1 MLDREACSSPRC
13 LYAHEVNGLANLDL
27 LRALAVLLVALSHV
41 LLYTGHTRYT
51 GWMGLTG
58 VCIFFVHTCLVLMF
72 SLERDP
78 HPGRFYIRR
87 LFRLFPLWLVV
98 LCLSV
103 MLRIPSSPGFAPSF
117 GFYQPS
123 LGELLSNVFMAFNFQ
138 YGANIVGASWS
149 LPIEAQMY
157 LFLPLLFFFVRS
169 QRTMWVLLLLDAF
182 TFLYVWMVTPAG
194 AIATLPI
201 CVPFFLPGVMAY
213 VIARRTRPRFSAV
226 LYPIY
231 LAVGI
236 GAHLALGFY
245 YRHIAYRY
253 ATPLIRHDL
262 LFNSAFFCLALG
274 LTLPFF
280 RQIQFAPVVRISHLI
295 ARYSYGIYLCHIPAI
310 AVASYYLHGQP
321 VAVRVAGFLA
331 TFTLAPIVLYH
342 AIEEP
347 MIKLGSRIARRM
359 ESGPEPPMNESNLSL
374 EPAP

>member
-1 MLDREACSSPRC
+1 M
-13 LYAHEVNGLANLDL
+13 NGLANLDL

-41 LLYTGHTRYT
+41 LLYTGHARFT

-98 LCLSV
+98 LGLSV
-103 MLRIPSSPGFAPSF
+103 ALRIPASPGFAPSF
-117 GFYQPS
+117 GFHQPS
-123 LGELLSNVFMAFNFQ
+123 FGELLSNIFMTFNFQ

-169 QRTMWVLLLLDAF
+169 QRTLWVLILLDAF
-182 TFLYVWMVTPAG
+182 TFLYVWTVTPAG
-194 AIATLPI
+194 ANATLPL

-213 VIARRTRPRFSAV
+213 VIARKTKPRFSSM
-226 LYPIY
+226 LYPVY
-231 LAVGI
+231 LAAGI
-236 GAHLALGFY
+236 GAHLALGFF
-245 YRHIAYRY
+245 YRHLAYRH
-253 ATPLIRHDL
+253 ATPLIRYDL

-274 LTLPFF
+274 LTLPLF
-280 RQIQFAPVVRISHLI
+280 RQIEFAPVVRVAHLV

-310 AVASYYLHGQP
+310 VVASYYLHGLP
-321 VAVRVAGFLA
+321 AVVRVAGFLA
-331 TFTLAPIVLYH
+331 TFILAPIVLYH

-347 MIKLGSRIARRM
+347 MIKLGSRIARTI